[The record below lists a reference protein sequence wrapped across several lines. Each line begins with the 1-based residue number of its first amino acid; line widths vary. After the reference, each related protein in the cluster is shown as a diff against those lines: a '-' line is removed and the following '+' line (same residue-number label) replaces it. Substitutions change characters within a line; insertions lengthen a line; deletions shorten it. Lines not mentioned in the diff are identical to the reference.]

1 MMTKLLDVEFQVGRT
16 GAITPVAK
24 LEPVYV
30 GGATVQSAT
39 LHNADEI
46 ERLGIKIG
54 DTVIVR
60 RAGDVIPQVS
70 GVVVSKRDGTQK
82 DVVFPKVCPVCGS
95 DIEKVE
101 GEAVSRCTGGLVC
114 QAQLKQSIIHFVS
127 RDAMDLEGFGDRIVE
142 ELVNSGKVKSVADLY
157 SLSVNDLAST
167 VLDKGNDD
175 RKTRLLGEVVA
186 KKLIASI
193 DKSRVVP
200 LNRFIYALGI
210 REVGASTARTLAMN
224 FDSIHDLI
232 KADYQTLLSLPDVG
246 PVVARHIC
254 DFFQEKHNLM
264 VIDRLVKHDDGFL
277 FSAGIELT
285 SIKQSKDGASQPLLG
300 QTFVITGT
308 LSSMDRNEA
317 KNKLLAL
324 GAKVSSSVSKK
335 TTALICGEAP
345 GSKYTKAVEL
355 SVRVILEDE
364 FLKMLETL

>member
-1 MMTKLLDVEFQVGRT
+1 
-16 GAITPVAK
+16 
-24 LEPVYV
+24 
-30 GGATVQSAT
+30 
-39 LHNADEI
+39 
-46 ERLGIKIG
+46 
-54 DTVIVR
+54 
-60 RAGDVIPQVS
+60 
-70 GVVVSKRDGTQK
+70 
-82 DVVFPKVCPVCGS
+82 
-95 DIEKVE
+95 
-101 GEAVSRCTGGLVC
+101 
-114 QAQLKQSIIHFVS
+114 
-127 RDAMDLEGFGDRIVE
+127 MDLEGFGDRIVE
-142 ELVNSGKVKSVADLY
+142 ELVNSGKIKSVADLY
-157 SLSVNDLAST
+157 SLSVSDLAST
-167 VLDKGNDD
+167 VLDKGSEE
-175 RKTRLLGEVVA
+175 RKTRLLGEVTA

-224 FDSIHDLI
+224 FDSIGDLI

-254 DFFQEKHNLM
+254 DFFLEKHNLM

-285 SIKQSKDGASQPLLG
+285 SIKQSSNRASAPLLG

-345 GSKYTKAVEL
+345 GSKYTKALEL